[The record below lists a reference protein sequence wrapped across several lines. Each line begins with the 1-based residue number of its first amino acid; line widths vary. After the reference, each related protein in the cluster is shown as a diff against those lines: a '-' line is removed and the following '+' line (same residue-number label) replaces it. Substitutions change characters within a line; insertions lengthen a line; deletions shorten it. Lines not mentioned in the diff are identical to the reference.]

1 MDSRE
6 ERLAKNEAL
15 FRSVNERM
23 REIAESFE
31 LFEGRDSRVEFFC
44 ECGRDTC
51 FERIEMTRDEYE
63 RLRSDPTHFAVVPGH
78 EAADVERVV
87 RPGDGYD
94 IVEKHAEEAQ
104 IARDTDPRG

>member
-6 ERLAKNEAL
+6 ARIAKNEAL

-31 LFEGRDSRVEFFC
+31 LFEGRDSLIEFFC
-44 ECGRDTC
+44 ECGRETC

-63 RLRSDPTHFAVVPGH
+63 HIRSDPTHFVVVPGH
-78 EAADVERVV
+78 EAGHVERVV
-87 RPGDGYD
+87 RPGDRYD
-94 IVEKHAEEAQ
+94 IVEKNPEEAQ
-104 IARDTDPRG
+104 IARETDPRG